1 MKKMN
6 RFFMAVLSVAA
17 VAVSCQKPE
26 FEETMQLPLVD
37 AEFAAV
43 TEAVPTRMTL
53 GTSLKPEWETTDRLA
68 VWDANAL
75 NEFAVSEAEGSV
87 AKFSGKITEGST
99 EFHALFPYTD
109 GIKFDNSSKAFT
121 AVIPAEQVISAG
133 DSVATSALMG
143 MAYAEKPAEGTPQFA
158 FQNVCGLIK
167 VVVPTGERITSIVI
181 TSNGDEKFV
190 GEGTVKLT
198 EVTEGEV
205 TRTVPVFT
213 PTPNAKNSVTL
224 LPEGED
230 ATFAAGSYYAAVA
243 PVKFESGFTVYLV
256 RADGAAGVIGTDSV
270 MEVVRNGGTNLKDVV
285 SISEWTIAISTKE
298 QLFAWGKNWGTTD
311 KVTLLADIDMENE
324 PWTPVGN
331 ASKTF
336 NGVFDGNGKKIYNL
350 NVNTN
355 AYAGF
360 IGHLS
365 GEGVVKNLTIGSS
378 DGLTYDNSSAIV
390 HTPSKNATGWNYVGA
405 VAKLSSH
412 ASLENVTNFAR
423 LEIPDTGFT
432 PQACMGGM
440 TGINQGHGNITG
452 CKNYG
457 DINYLETQGVT
468 NGKIHVIAGIVAKCD
483 YAVTV
488 SGCYNYGKIT
498 NKCEAVCYVGGII
511 GNSRSANYDNTK
523 PVKVADCENAGDI
536 EIYTSPYL
544 DEDEKL
550 VEFGVGGICGM
561 LQNANLERCTNNG
574 KITIA
579 TTSST
584 NIYVGGIAGM
594 RRGSYDTSITGCV
607 NGTENMTS
615 SLFDFQ
621 TTEGDCKF
629 GGILG
634 HCHKSSGALNI
645 TNCTNN
651 SPFTVSNAGTVFQ
664 VGGISGAIVE
674 NVLLKATDCVNNGAM
689 TFTSVSTGQK
699 IFGGLFGYVRSVA
712 DADFQITGCVN
723 NANMTTSAGGDVSET
738 DIAGIIGY
746 AGAYLTFENCENKG
760 AISTSGSATKPRP
773 AGIAAVASGT
783 ATKFVSCE
791 NWGNVSNASSHG
803 NLYIGGLVAFSNS
816 VTLDGC
822 SNNGE
827 VSVTNAGGE
836 VKLGG
841 LIGQA
846 EKVTVKNSY
855 NKNKVSFSANKQPRV
870 GGIVGNITQDVT
882 IENCHNQDKGTIS
895 CSNVGGTA
903 CVGGIVARLGGST
916 DNKNSQNICI
926 EESSNSCAI
935 TISTS
940 SGQSWIVGGIVGV
953 AEHGNATATQ
963 NQIFKCKNG
972 GSITINSTAT
982 TKDKYARAAGILA
995 QASNITNTLISE
1007 CENTGAITVTTA
1019 TPSGTHAAG
1028 IIGYDRVNVGLS
1040 NNVNK
1045 GAISATGTNSS
1056 VFVGGIWAY
1065 DDTAASGH
1073 TAKDVTGNVN
1083 YGAVSGSCG
1092 SGKVLA
1098 VGGLFGT
1105 VRKTAVANLKSD
1117 NVNYGNVT
1125 SAGGALAGASEIAS
1139 WSGKVGKNVVVN
1151 GTSWSEGVAA
1161 TWLCPSAT
1169 NALTAT
1175 YVDAPAE

>member
-26 FEETMQLPLVD
+26 FEETMQLSQVD
-37 AEFAAV
+37 MEFAAV
-43 TEAVPTRMTL
+43 TESAPTKMTL
-53 GTSLKPEWETTDRLA
+53 GESLKPEWETTDRLA

-75 NEFAVSEAEGSV
+75 NEFTISESEGSV
-87 AKFSGKITEGST
+87 ATFRGKVTEGST
-99 EFHALFPYTD
+99 EFHALFPYAD
-109 GIKFDNSSKAFT
+109 GISFDNASKAFT

-143 MAYAEKPAEGTPQFA
+143 MAYAEKPAEGNPQFA
-158 FQNVCGLIK
+158 FKNVCGLIK

-181 TSNGDEKFV
+181 TSNGEEKFV
-190 GEGTVKLT
+190 GEGTVKMVD
-198 EVTEGEV
+198 E
-205 TRTVPVFT
+205 VPVFS
-213 PTPNAKNSVTL
+213 PSQNAMNSVTL

-230 ATFAAGSYYAAVA
+230 AAFAAGSYYAAVA

-256 RADGAAGVIGTDSV
+256 RADGAAGVIGTDKT

-324 PWTPVGN
+324 PWTPIGN

-350 NVNTN
+350 NVNSNT
-355 AYAGF
+355 YAGF

-365 GEGVVKNLTIGSS
+365 GQGVVKNLTIGSS
-378 DGLTYDNSSAIV
+378 DGLSYDNSSDIV
-390 HTPSKNATGWNYVGA
+390 HTPSKNATGWSYVGA

-423 LEIPDTGFT
+423 LEIPDTDFT

-457 DINYLETQGVT
+457 DISYLETQGVT
-468 NGKIHVIAGIVAKCD
+468 KDGKIHIVAGIVAKCD

-498 NKCEAVCYVGGII
+498 NKCEAVRYVGGII
-511 GNSRSANYDNTK
+511 GNSRSSNYDNTK
-523 PVKVADCENAGDI
+523 PVVISECGNAGAI
-536 EIYTSPYL
+536 EINASPYL
-544 DEDEKL
+544 DNEVL
-550 VEFGVGGICGM
+550 VEFGIGGICGM
-561 LQNANLERCTNNG
+561 LQNANLERCTNTG
-574 KITIA
+574 KITVA

-594 RRGSYDTSITGCV
+594 RRGSYDTSMTGCI
-607 NGTENMTS
+607 NGTEGMKS

-621 TTEGDCKF
+621 TTAGDCKF
-629 GGILG
+629 GGVLG

-645 TNCTNN
+645 INCTNN
-651 SPFTVSNAGTVFQ
+651 SPITLSNAGGIFQ

-674 NVLLKATDCVNNGAM
+674 NVLLTATGCVNNGAM
-689 TFTSVSTGQK
+689 TFTSESTTGQK
-699 IFGGLFGYVRSVA
+699 IYGGLFGYVRSVA
-712 DADFQITGCVN
+712 DADFLITDCVN
-723 NANMTTSAGGDVSET
+723 NANMTTSAGGTEYET
-738 DIAGIIGY
+738 DIAGIVGY
-746 AGAYLTFENCENKG
+746 AGAYLTFENCKNYG

-791 NWGNVSNASSHG
+791 NWGKVSNASSHG

-855 NKNKVSFSANKQPRV
+855 NKNKVSFSANRQPRV

-903 CVGGIVARLGGST
+903 CVGGIVARIGGST
-916 DNKNSQNICI
+916 DNKNSQNISI
-926 EESSNSCAI
+926 KESSNKCAI
-935 TISTS
+935 TINSS
-940 SGQSWIVGGIVGV
+940 SGQSWIVGGVVGV

-963 NQIFKCKNG
+963 NQIYKCKNG
-972 GSITINSTAT
+972 GSITFKSTAT
-982 TKDKYARAAGILA
+982 TGGKYARAAGILA
-995 QASNITNTLISE
+995 QASDVTNTLISE

-1045 GAISATGTNSS
+1045 GAISATGSNSG
-1056 VFVGGIWAY
+1056 VYVGGIWAY
-1065 DDTAASGH
+1065 DDTAGSGH

-1098 VGGLFGT
+1098 VGGLFGI

-1117 NVNYGNVT
+1117 NVNYGNVL

-1151 GTSWSEGVAA
+1151 GVEWSEGVAA
-1161 TWLCPSAT
+1161 TWLCPSAK
-1169 NALTAT
+1169 NALSAT

>member
-26 FEETMQLPLVD
+26 FEETMQLPQVEV
-37 AEFAAV
+37 EFAAV

-167 VVVPTGERITSIVI
+167 VVVPVGERITSIVI

-298 QLFAWGKNWGTTD
+298 QLFAWGKNFGTND
-311 KVTLLADIDMENE
+311 KVTLLADIDMEND
-324 PWTPVGN
+324 PWTPIGN
-331 ASKTF
+331 ATKTF

-365 GEGVVKNLTIGSS
+365 GEGIVKNLTIGSS
-378 DGLTYDNSSAIV
+378 DGLSYDNSSAIV
-390 HTPSKNATGWNYVGA
+390 HTPSKNATGWSYVGA
-405 VAKLSSH
+405 VAKISSN

-423 LEIPDTGFT
+423 LEIPDTDFI

-440 TGINQGHGNITG
+440 TGINQGRGNITG

-468 NGKIHVIAGIVAKCD
+468 KDGKIHIVAGIVAKCD

-498 NKCEAVCYVGGII
+498 NKCEAVRYVGGII
-511 GNSRSANYDNTK
+511 GNSRSDHYDNAK
-523 PVKVADCENAGDI
+523 PVNITGCENAGLI
-536 EIYTSPYL
+536 EIHASPYTEN
-544 DEDEKL
+544 DVL

-594 RRGSYDTSITGCV
+594 RRGSNDTSITGCV

-634 HCHKSSGALNI
+634 HCHKSKGALNL
-645 TNCTNN
+645 TNCTNH
-651 SPFTVSNAGTVFQ
+651 SPITVSNTGAVFQ

-674 NVLLKATDCVNNGAM
+674 EVVLTATGCINNGAM
-689 TFTSVSTGQK
+689 TFTASSTDQK
-699 IFGGLFGYVRSVA
+699 IFGGLFGFLRSVV
-712 DADFQITGCVN
+712 DADYQITECVN
-723 NANMTTSAGGDVSET
+723 NAAMTTSAGGTVSET
-738 DIAGIIGY
+738 DIAGIVGY
-746 AGAYLTFENCENKG
+746 AGAYQTFTNCKNYG
-760 AISTSGSATKPRP
+760 AVSTSGSATKPRP
-773 AGIAAVASGT
+773 AGLAGVANGT
-783 ATKFVSCE
+783 GIKFVSCE
-791 NWGNVSNASSHG
+791 NWGKVSSASSNG
-803 NLYIGGLVAFSNS
+803 NLYIGGLVAYSIS
-816 VTLDGC
+816 VSFDGC
-822 SNNGE
+822 SNNAVVE
-827 VSVTNAGGE
+827 ATNAGGDSNVGGIAGQAE
-836 VKLGG
+836 SVTMNNTVNKNKVVYNAAKKPRIGGLLGNANKNVTISGCHNSDAAVVECLKTGATYCLGG
-841 LIGQA
+841 LIGRVGA
-846 EKVTVKNSY
+846 DNVKVENSSNSCEVKGVANNYNALIGGVVGIFESGSASNNNNKLISCTNSGRVTA
-855 NKNKVSFSANKQPRV
+855 NTSASTTAAV
-870 GGIVGNITQDVT
+870 GGIVGRVAA
-882 IENCHNQDKGTIS
+882 
-895 CSNVGGTA
+895 SNLEINGCINNA
-903 CVGGIVARLGGST
+903 SGIVELNGTTTGT
-916 DNKNSQNICI
+916 CQI
-926 EESSNSCAI
+926 
-935 TISTS
+935 
-940 SGQSWIVGGIVGV
+940 GGIVGRSAINCAFV
-953 AEHGNATATQ
+953 GN
-963 NQIFKCKNG
+963 
-972 GSITINSTAT
+972 IN
-982 TKDKYARAAGILA
+982 RAAIG
-995 QASNITNTLISE
+995 
-1007 CENTGAITVTTA
+1007 GK
-1019 TPSGTHAAG
+1019 SGG
-1028 IIGYDRVNVGLS
+1028 NVY
-1040 NNVNK
+1040 
-1045 GAISATGTNSS
+1045 A
-1056 VFVGGIWAY
+1056 GGIWGH
-1065 DDTAASGH
+1065 DESLSGFAGA
-1073 TAKDVTGNVN
+1073 TELSGNIN
-1083 YGAVSGSCG
+1083 YGEMNASSTGSAATVG
-1092 SGKVLA
+1092 
-1098 VGGLFGT
+1098 VGGLFG
-1105 VRKTAVANLKSD
+1105 KANKVNPSYLSD
-1117 NVNYGNVT
+1117 NTNFGNI
-1125 SAGGALAGASEIAS
+1125 SCAGGALAGISAIAS

-1151 GTSWSEGVAA
+1151 GTPWSESVGDA
-1161 TWLCPSAT
+1161 WLCPSAT